1 MDATPHQARGGHEET
16 IMGRSTQPGDD
27 TINTLAT
34 ALAETVAEAMDQA
47 RVGLTFANIVA
58 LTSALN
64 KALVRVGGERERAVR
79 QSRLERRTTWVTEQ
93 GLLSAV
99 DTACRLGLTLQEL
112 ETAQDLALIAPVEIP
127 LGLRATSDH
136 FTPESWRYYLPGIIL
151 TDIARAHIA
160 HETLL
165 TRVQAAARLG
175 VPLLTFDHLCL
186 EHGLSAVDQTH
197 AQGGAQRKL
206 YRTDAVDRLTSAR
219 PG

>member
-1 MDATPHQARGGHEET
+1 
-16 IMGRSTQPGDD
+16 MGRSAHIGDD

-34 ALAETVAEAMDQA
+34 ALAETVADTMDQA
-47 RVGLTFANIVA
+47 RVDLTFANIGA

-79 QSRLERRTTWVTEQ
+79 QSRIECRATWVTEQ

-99 DTACRLGLTLQEL
+99 DTARRLGLTLQEL
-112 ETAQDLALIAPVEIP
+112 ETAHELALIAPVEIP
-127 LGLRATSDH
+127 LGLRAASAH
-136 FTPESWRYYLPGIIL
+136 FTPESWRYYLPGITL
-151 TDIARAHIA
+151 TDAVRAHIA
-160 HETLL
+160 HGTLL
-165 TRVQAAARLG
+165 TRVQAAARLS
-175 VPLLTFDHLCL
+175 VPVPTFDHLCR

-197 AQGGAQRKL
+197 AQDGAQRKL

>member
-1 MDATPHQARGGHEET
+1 
-16 IMGRSTQPGDD
+16 MGRSAQPGDN

-34 ALAETVAEAMDQA
+34 ALAETVADTMDQA
-47 RVGLTFANIVA
+47 QVELTFANIGA

-64 KALVRVGGERERAVR
+64 KALVRVSGERDRAVR
-79 QSRLERRTTWVTEQ
+79 QSRIERRATWVTEQ

-99 DTACRLGLTLQEL
+99 DTARRLGLTLQEL

-127 LGLRATSDH
+127 LGLRAASAH
-136 FTPESWRYYLPGIIL
+136 FTPESWQFYLPGITL
-151 TDIARAHIA
+151 TDTALAHIA
-160 HETLL
+160 HGTLL
-165 TRVQAAARLG
+165 TRMQAAARLG

-186 EHGLSAVDQTH
+186 ERGLSAVDQTH
-197 AQGGAQRKL
+197 AQGGSQRKL

>member
-1 MDATPHQARGGHEET
+1 MPHHTARVVEMRRQT
-16 IMGRSTQPGDD
+16 IMGRSAQPGAD

-99 DTACRLGLTLQEL
+99 DTARRLGLTLQEL

-151 TDIARAHIA
+151 TDTARAHIA

-175 VPLLTFDHLCL
+175 VPLRTFDHLCR
-186 EHGLSAVDQTH
+186 EHGLSAVDPTH
-197 AQGGAQRKL
+197 AQDRSQRKR

>member
-1 MDATPHQARGGHEET
+1 
-16 IMGRSTQPGDD
+16 MGRSAQPGDD
-27 TINTLAT
+27 TINTLAS
-34 ALAETVAEAMDQA
+34 ALAETVAEAMEQA
-47 RVGLTFANIVA
+47 RVELTFANIVA

-79 QSRLERRTTWVTEQ
+79 QSRLERRATWVTEQ
-93 GLLSAV
+93 GLLSAL
-99 DTACRLGLTLQEL
+99 DTARRLGLTLQEL

-127 LGLRATSDH
+127 LGLRATSAY
-136 FTPESWRYYLPGIIL
+136 FTPESWRYYLPGITL
-151 TDIARAHIA
+151 TDTARAHIA

-175 VPLLTFDHLCL
+175 VPLRTFDHLCL

-197 AQGGAQRKL
+197 AQDGLQRKL

>member
-1 MDATPHQARGGHEET
+1 MDATPHQARGGDEET
-16 IMGRSTQPGDD
+16 IMGRSAQPGGE

-34 ALAETVAEAMDQA
+34 AFAETVAEAMEQA
-47 RVGLTFANIVA
+47 RVELTFANIAA

-79 QSRLERRTTWVTEQ
+79 QSRLERRATWVAEQ
-93 GLLSAV
+93 GMLNAA
-99 DTACRLGLTLQEL
+99 DTARRLGLTLQEL
-112 ETAQDLALIAPVEIP
+112 ATAQDLALIAPVEIP
-127 LGLRATSDH
+127 LALRATSDH
-136 FTPESWRYYLPGIIL
+136 FTPESWRYYLPGITL
-151 TDIARAHIA
+151 TDTARAHIA

-165 TRVQAAARLG
+165 TRAQAAARLS

-186 EHGLSAVDQTH
+186 EHGLSAVDPTH
-197 AQGGAQRKL
+197 VQDGSQRKF

>member
-1 MDATPHQARGGHEET
+1 MEQAG
-16 IMGRSTQPGDD
+16 
-27 TINTLAT
+27 
-34 ALAETVAEAMDQA
+34 
-47 RVGLTFANIVA
+47 VGLTFANIAA

-64 KALVRVGGERERAVR
+64 EALVCVGGERERAVR
-79 QSRLERRTTWVTEQ
+79 QSRLERRATWVTEQ

-99 DTACRLGLTLQEL
+99 DTARRLGLTLQEL

-127 LGLRATSDH
+127 LDLRATSAH
-136 FTPESWRYYLPGIIL
+136 FTPESWRYYVPGITL
-151 TDIARAHIA
+151 TDTARAHIA

-175 VPLLTFDHLCL
+175 VPLLAFDHLCL
-186 EHGLSAVDQTH
+186 EHGLSAVDPTH
-197 AQGGAQRKL
+197 AQDGSQRKR